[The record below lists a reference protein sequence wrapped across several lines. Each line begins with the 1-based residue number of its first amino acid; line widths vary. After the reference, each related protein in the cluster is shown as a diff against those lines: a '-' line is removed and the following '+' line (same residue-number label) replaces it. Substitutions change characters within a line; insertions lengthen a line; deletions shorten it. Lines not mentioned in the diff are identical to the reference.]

1 MHALWVFDNFGICP
15 IMCAYLWKENN
26 IELLKYWWVISK
38 FANYACNIY
47 WMIPVCGNEWLIFI
61 NMQEILIVVIV
72 LIVY

>member
-1 MHALWVFDNFGICP
+1 MFDNFGICP

-26 IELLKYWWVISK
+26 IELSKYWSRDVWVISK
-38 FANYACNIY
+38 SVNYACNIY

-61 NMQEILIVVIV
+61 NMQEILIGVSV